1 MVPVQRVLWVANRED
16 PLHQLQ
22 SGRLI
27 GGDGNLKILDD
38 NQNTVWSTNVVS
50 VESNNTIVVLTDEGR
65 LILKDTILSQEHLY
79 GTVPVIPA
87 EDDPSPGKFITGLSL
102 DMPPQMWTNY
112 SRPYWR
118 A

>member
-1 MVPVQRVLWVANRED
+1 MVPGQRILWVANRED

-38 NQNTVWSTNVVS
+38 NQNTLWSTNVVS

-79 GTVPVIPA
+79 GTVPGIPCM
-87 EDDPSPGKFITGLSL
+87 LSG
-102 DMPPQMWTNY
+102 MVAVSMM
-112 SRPYWR
+112 
-118 A
+118 